1 MRLVII
7 GKLVIKALA
16 HKDPILLSDGLCDV
30 ISLLSGRAVAYA
42 YMQVIVVR
50 DQVYT
55 VHTGL
60 FTSRWM
66 SLLQALLV
74 FSHLIEYK
82 ILNRHL

>member
-16 HKDPILLSDGLCDV
+16 HKEPILLSDGLCDV

-42 YMQVIVVR
+42 DTQVIVVR
-50 DQVYT
+50 DEVYT

>member
-30 ISLLSGRAVAYA
+30 ISLLSGGAVAYA
-42 YMQVIVVR
+42 YTQVIVVR

-82 ILNRHL
+82 ILNSHL

>member
-16 HKDPILLSDGLCDV
+16 HKEPILLSDGLCDV
-30 ISLLSGRAVAYA
+30 ISLLTGRAVAYA
-42 YMQVIVVR
+42 YTQVIVVR
-50 DQVYT
+50 DEVYT

>member
-16 HKDPILLSDGLCDV
+16 HKEPILLSDGLCDV

-42 YMQVIVVR
+42 YTQVIVVR
-50 DQVYT
+50 DEVYT

>member
-16 HKDPILLSDGLCDV
+16 HKEPILLSDGLCDV
-30 ISLLSGRAVAYA
+30 ISLLTGRAVAYA
-42 YMQVIVVR
+42 YTQVIVVC
-50 DQVYT
+50 DEVYT